1 MNMKRLSRRG
11 LVIGATASAFAASCA
26 TENPRDESEALQA
39 DVAIV
44 GAGLSGLVAAR
55 GLIQAG
61 IERVIV
67 LEARDRV
74 GGRTVNHDIGGGE
87 VAEGGGQWVGPT
99 QSAVLKL
106 CEDLGVDTFPTYLAG
121 SVAYM
126 SGKQRFVVPY
136 SESQPG
142 AGSLVDRIDRLAQ
155 TISRDT
161 PWDSPRADEWDR
173 LSMADWAARE
183 GLGASDLETLGRAAA
198 LTLGTTPES
207 VSFLYF
213 LYYVRSAGGL
223 HDLESMKGG
232 AQDSRIAGG
241 SQILSLIIAQQL
253 GARVRLSAPVSH
265 VHQDSSGVTIRTSRG
280 DVRARR
286 AIVAMMPADCRNIRF
301 EPGLPAM
308 RARLQDL
315 WPRGG
320 DAVKLNVVYPE
331 PFWRDAGLNGMSL
344 ASGPVP
350 FTTDNSPPSG
360 KLGVILILTGNDSLP
375 TAGPARRAAVLQAL
389 SERFGEAAL
398 SPIGFHEMDWGKEAY
413 TAHCV
418 SGLAPG
424 VLTACGPALRE
435 PVGRLHWAGTEAAT
449 VWTGYL
455 DGAVRAGIAAAEAV
469 RLQL

>member
-1 MNMKRLSRRG
+1 MKRLSRRG
-11 LVIGATASAFAASCA
+11 LVIGAAAGAFASACA
-26 TENPRDESEALQA
+26 TENPQHAGEALEA

-55 GLIQAG
+55 SLVRAG
-61 IERVIV
+61 VEQVVV

-99 QSAVLKL
+99 QTAVLKL
-106 CEDLGVDTFPTYLAG
+106 CKDLGVDTFPTYLAG
-121 SVAYM
+121 NMAYM

-142 AGSLVDRIDRLAQ
+142 AGSLVERIDRLAA
-155 TISRDT
+155 TISLDA
-161 PWDSPRADEWDR
+161 PWGSPRAAEWDK
-173 LSMADWAARE
+173 LSMADWASRE
-183 GLGASDLETLGRAAA
+183 GLGASDLETLGRAAS

-207 VSFLYF
+207 ISFLYF

-232 AQDSRIAGG
+232 AQDSRIVGG

-253 GARVRLSAPVSH
+253 GARVRLGAPVSH
-265 VHQDSSGVTIRTSRG
+265 VLQDASGVTIRTSRG
-280 DVRARR
+280 IVRARR
-286 AIVAMMPADCRNIRF
+286 AIVAMMPADCRHIRF
-301 EPGLPAM
+301 EPGLPDM

-320 DAVKLNVVYPE
+320 DAVKFNIVYPE
-331 PFWRDAGLNGMSL
+331 PFWRKAGLNGMSF
-344 ASGPVP
+344 SEGPVP

-360 KLGVILILTGNDSLP
+360 KLGVILILTGNNSLP

-398 SPIGFHEMDWGKEAY
+398 SPIGFHEMNWGKETY
-413 TAHCV
+413 TSHCV

-455 DGAVRAGIAAAEAV
+455 DGAVRAGISAAEAV
-469 RLQL
+469 RAQL